1 MGDEDQSISKLF
13 SIGNSFHV
21 TLHIHSPKICK
32 QSLQVKIWKAKASKK
47 WYIKAQAA
55 ESKKWKIYML
65 FPSNCSH

>member
-32 QSLQVKIWKAKASKK
+32 QSLQVKI
-47 WYIKAQAA
+47 
-55 ESKKWKIYML
+55 
-65 FPSNCSH
+65 